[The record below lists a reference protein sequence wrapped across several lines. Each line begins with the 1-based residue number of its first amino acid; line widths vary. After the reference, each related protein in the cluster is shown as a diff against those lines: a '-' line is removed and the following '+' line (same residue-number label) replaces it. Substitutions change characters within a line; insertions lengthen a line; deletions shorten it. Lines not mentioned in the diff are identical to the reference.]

1 MIELCYLKQ
10 GLGGNVTALFLF
22 ISPSWFSH
30 SFFQNPW
37 CGLKSPRNRF
47 GFYLSVLFCLCVF
60 FHFSSSEY
68 LSFPQTAL
76 KHVILFK
83 TVYRVSLHELKLK
96 ELESNTSELFRQV
109 AFFSLGLEMIEYLI
123 IYLIIFYLPMKFL
136 LSKGCDR
143 ITES

>member
-30 SFFQNPW
+30 SFVQNPW

-60 FHFSSSEY
+60 FHFSSSQC
-68 LSFPQTAL
+68 LSFLQTAL
-76 KHVILFK
+76 KHVIQNCLQNI
-83 TVYRVSLHELKLK
+83 TAWTEAEGVRVKH
-96 ELESNTSELFRQV
+96 FRTFQ
-109 AFFSLGLEMIEYLI
+109 AGCIFFLRIGNDWIFDY
-123 IYLIIFYLPMKFL
+123 IIFYLPMKFL
-136 LSKGCDR
+136 LSKGCGR